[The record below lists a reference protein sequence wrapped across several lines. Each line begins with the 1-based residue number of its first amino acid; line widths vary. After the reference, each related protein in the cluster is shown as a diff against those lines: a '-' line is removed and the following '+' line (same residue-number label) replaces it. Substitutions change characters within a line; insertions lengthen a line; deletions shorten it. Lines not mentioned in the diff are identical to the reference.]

1 MKFEFTFLSVGSLP
15 LVRATVGT
23 VIEDSMQG
31 TRIVLNGSDDDSKF
45 TTFII
50 TELPR
55 MGKLFRVT
63 GEPIQTPFFS
73 FQERASL

>member
-1 MKFEFTFLSVGSLP
+1 MKFEFKFLSVGTLP
-15 LVRATVGT
+15 LARGMVGT

-31 TRIVLNGSDDDSKF
+31 TRLVLNGSDDDSKF

-55 MGKLFRVT
+55 MGKLFSVT
-63 GEPIQTPFFS
+63 GEPIRTPFFS
-73 FQERASL
+73 FQVPASL

>member
-1 MKFEFTFLSVGSLP
+1 MKFEFKFLSVDSLP
-15 LVRATVGT
+15 LARVTVGT

-55 MGKLFRVT
+55 MGKLFSVT
-63 GEPIQTPFFS
+63 GEPIQTPFGS
-73 FQERASL
+73 LQVCASL